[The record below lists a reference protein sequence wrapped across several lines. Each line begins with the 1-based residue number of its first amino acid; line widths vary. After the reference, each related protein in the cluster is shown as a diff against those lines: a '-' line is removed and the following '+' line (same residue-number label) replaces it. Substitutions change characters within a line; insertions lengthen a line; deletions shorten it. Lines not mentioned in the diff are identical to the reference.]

1 VSNGHPAPPEA
12 VGRTCPYC
20 RVALEEGAIVVF
32 CTSCGAVHHDDCWDE
47 NDGCAV
53 ALCEGGPSLRPD
65 DEGDDAESPTVAEPP
80 TVVIQPPPPPVVPAP
95 PAPVAA
101 APPAPAAPTPPA
113 AAPPSPPPPPAPEL
127 PGPGPGRSRRNLIPL
142 IAIGI
147 VLLGGGAAGAIVL
160 GGSHGSSSTTV
171 ETAAAPVSDSEL
183 SASEEEPFEGEEE
196 ELKAAEEHEAEEELE
211 PELSPSQRAHR
222 QVQQAL
228 RNHFNNLANGYYDA
242 AYRDLTPTEGEE
254 IGGESSWVTAQ
265 EEDELEGFDLQVN
278 TALFDSNAARARI
291 VEFQTRSRATGC
303 KEWSGYWEMSKVYG
317 EWLISEAKLEDES
330 C

>member
-1 VSNGHPAPPEA
+1 MSTGNVDPPETA
-12 VGRTCPYC
+12 GRTCPYC
-20 RVALEEGAIVVF
+20 RVALEEGASVVF

-53 ALCEGGPSLRPD
+53 ALCAGGPSLRPD
-65 DEGDDAESPTVAEPP
+65 EDGEEADPPIAEEPP
-80 TVVIQPPPPPVVPAP
+80 PVLIPPPPPPAPAPPP

-101 APPAPAAPTPPA
+101 APAPPPAPPT
-113 AAPPSPPPPPAPEL
+113 PPPPPPT
-127 PGPGPGRSRRNLIPL
+127 PPGPGRSRRNLIPL
-142 IAIGI
+142 LAVGI
-147 VLLGGGAAGAIVL
+147 LLLGGGAAGAIVL

-196 ELKAAEEHEAEEELE
+196 EFETEGEYEPEEESE
-211 PELSPSQRAHR
+211 PELSPSQLAHR

-228 RNHFNNLANGYYDA
+228 LNHFNNLANGYYHA

-254 IGGESSWVTAQ
+254 IGGESSWVAAQ

-291 VEFQTRSRATGC
+291 VEFQTRSLATGC